1 MVYHLR
7 TKENHSGDGHLKEND
22 FAGQLFPSWRGDKME
37 YIRERE
43 QMVESQIRARGIRDQ
58 RVLDAMR
65 TVPRH
70 LFVEKGLYGQAYEDY
85 PLPIG
90 EEQTISQPYMVAL
103 MTEAMELTPTDIVLE
118 IGTGCGY
125 QAAVLAEIAARVYSI
140 ERIPFL
146 AARAQKTL
154 AELGYENVFIT
165 SGDGT
170 LGWKE
175 HAPFDAIITTAGA
188 PTIPEPLKEQL
199 ADGGRLVIPVGDRFS
214 QDLIKV
220 TRKGNTFS
228 QANMGGCRFVKLI
241 GEYGWGG

>member
-1 MVYHLR
+1 M
-7 TKENHSGDGHLKEND
+7 D
-22 FAGQLFPSWRGDKME
+22 
-37 YIRERE
+37 YIKERE
-43 QMVESQIRARGIRDQ
+43 HMVETQIRARGVRDQ

-70 LFVEKGLYGQAYEDY
+70 LFVEKGLQGQAYEDY

-103 MTEAMELTPTDIVLE
+103 MTETLELSPTDVVLE

-140 ERIPFL
+140 ERIPSL

-154 AELGYENVFIT
+154 AELGYVYIFVK

-175 HAPFDAIITTAGA
+175 HAPFDAIIATAGA
-188 PTIPEPLKEQL
+188 PAIPEPLKEQL

-220 TRKGNTFS
+220 VRNGNSFS
-228 QANMGGCRFVKLI
+228 QINLGGCRFVKLI
-241 GEYGWGG
+241 GKHGWSN